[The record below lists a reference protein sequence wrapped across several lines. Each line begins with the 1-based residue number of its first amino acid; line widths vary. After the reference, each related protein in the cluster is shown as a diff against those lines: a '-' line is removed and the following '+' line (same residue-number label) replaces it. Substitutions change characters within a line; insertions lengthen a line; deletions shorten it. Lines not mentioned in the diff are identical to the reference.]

1 MFKRLFSEELE
12 VKVGVN
18 QGLVCPL
25 LLFIVVE
32 ALLREF
38 RAGCPWERLKA
49 FERLTKKTV

>member
-1 MFKRLFSEELE
+1 MFKRFFSEELE